1 VSQRCTEV
9 EGLLWVPRRPATVGP
24 CFFGASSGSRSFSGQ
39 LWVPV
44 VFRAT
49 VGPHFT
55 RIWTQDN
62 CRSRWWRGQR
72 WVPAS
77 VRADQS
83 SSESE
88 EDHGSDDFE
97 HADARKRKPGQKG
110 HDPRQR
116 KTDHT
121 QTRVT
126 VTWSV
131 IIANVTQEEADHDLR
146 TIAKVELDGAA
157 RKCQKGCS

>member
-1 VSQRCTEV
+1 M

-24 CFFGASSGSRSFSGQ
+24 CFFGASSGSRLFSGQ

-44 VFRAT
+44 VFWAT

-62 CRSRWWRGQR
+62 CRYRWWRGQR

-110 HDPRQR
+110 RYARQR
-116 KTDHT
+116 KTNRT
-121 QTRVT
+121 QTQA
-126 VTWSV
+126 TWSD
-131 IIANVTQEEADHDLR
+131 IICANVTQEEADHYLR